1 MYKKPF
7 LIAGPCSAETE
18 NQVLETAKSLKHI
31 QPDYF
36 RAGIWK
42 PRTRPGEFEGVGAS
56 GLEWL
61 NKVQSEIGLKVATE
75 VAKPEHVEAAL
86 NAKIDLVWI
95 GARTTT
101 NPFSVQELA
110 EALSGVDIPVMVK
123 NPVNPDLKLWIGAIE
138 RLSKSGIY
146 SISAIHRG
154 FSVYEKT
161 LYRNNPN
168 WQIPIDFMHEM
179 PQIPIICDPSHIGGR
194 RELLYDIAQKAMD
207 LKYAGLM
214 IETHFQPVHAW
225 TDTKQQVDANLLSEL
240 LNKLKIRNHN
250 EIEDSEIL
258 EFRAQLQTL
267 DEDIIHLLRERKK
280 VSELIGVF
288 KKEHNLAVLQ
298 SSQYEETLKNNV
310 LKAVESNLAKD
321 FSIAL
326 FKLIHEESIHIQSE
340 ILKTDKKR
348 ETN

>member
-1 MYKKPF
+1 
-7 LIAGPCSAETE
+7 
-18 NQVLETAKSLKHI
+18 
-31 QPDYF
+31 
-36 RAGIWK
+36 
-42 PRTRPGEFEGVGAS
+42 
-56 GLEWL
+56 
-61 NKVQSEIGLKVATE
+61 
-75 VAKPEHVEAAL
+75 
-86 NAKIDLVWI
+86 
-95 GARTTT
+95 
-101 NPFSVQELA
+101 
-110 EALSGVDIPVMVK
+110 
-123 NPVNPDLKLWIGAIE
+123 
-138 RLSKSGIY
+138 
-146 SISAIHRG
+146 
-154 FSVYEKT
+154 
-161 LYRNNPN
+161 
-168 WQIPIDFMHEM
+168 
-179 PQIPIICDPSHIGGR
+179 
-194 RELLYDIAQKAMD
+194 
-207 LKYAGLM
+207 
-214 IETHFQPVHAW
+214 
-225 TDTKQQVDANLLSEL
+225 VDANLLSEL